1 MNRPVSPDGMMR
13 LPMWSRLLQITTVL
27 GIALSLYMAFVFAPI
42 EEKMGVIQKIFYF
55 HVPSAIMAFLGV
67 GLCAVMSVLYLM
79 TRERRWDLVA
89 HASAELGVVF
99 CTIVLITG
107 PIWARPVW
115 GVWWTGEVRLT
126 STLILWLIYVGY
138 LLLRQNAENREQA
151 ARWAAITGIVG
162 ALDMP
167 IIYKSVEWWRG
178 LHPRV
183 FKVSGGGGL
192 EPAMGR
198 AFVVCLVAFT
208 LLFICLLV
216 ERVRLGR
223 LQDEVEWLEQQIARR
238 PSPAA
243 GSAAGGGAS

>member
-1 MNRPVSPDGMMR
+1 MSRPVSPDGMMR

-27 GIALSLYMAFVFAPI
+27 GIALSLYMAFMFAPI
-42 EEKMGVIQKIFYF
+42 EQKMGVIQKIFYF

-99 CTIVLITG
+99 CSIVLITG

-192 EPAMGR
+192 DPAMGR
-198 AFVVCLVAFT
+198 AFTVCLAAFT

-238 PSPAA
+238 QSPAA
-243 GSAAGGGAS
+243 GPAAGGGAS

>member
-1 MNRPVSPDGMMR
+1 MMR
-13 LPMWSRLLQITTVL
+13 SMSSRLLQITTLL
-27 GIALSLYMAFVFAPI
+27 GIAVALYMAFVFAPV
-42 EEKMGVIQKIFYF
+42 EQKMGVIQKIFYF
-55 HVPSAIMAFLGV
+55 HVPSAFMAFLGV
-67 GLCAVMSVLYLM
+67 GLCAVMSVLYLL

-99 CTIVLITG
+99 CSIVLITG

-178 LHPRV
+178 LHP
-183 FKVSGGGGL
+183 KVLKISGGGGL
-192 EPAMGR
+192 DPEMGR
-198 AFVVCLVAFT
+198 AFAVCMVAFA
-208 LLFICLLV
+208 LLFVCLLV

-223 LQDEVEWLEQQIARR
+223 LQDEIEWLDQQIARR
-238 PSPAA
+238 PPATGA
-243 GSAAGGGAS
+243 AAGGGASR

>member
-1 MNRPVSPDGMMR
+1 
-13 LPMWSRLLQITTVL
+13 MWSRLLQITTL
-27 GIALSLYMAFVFAPI
+27 FGIALSLYMAFVFAPI

-55 HVPSAIMAFLGV
+55 HVPSAFMAFLGV
-67 GLCAVMSVLYLM
+67 GLCAVMSILYLL

-138 LLLRQNAENREQA
+138 LLLRHNAENREQA

-183 FKVSGGGGL
+183 FKASGGGGL
-192 EPAMGR
+192 EPAMGK
-198 AFVVCLVAFT
+198 AFVVCLVAFV
-208 LLFICLLV
+208 LLFVCLLV

-223 LQDEVEWLEQQIARR
+223 LQDEIEWLQQQMARR
-238 PSPAA
+238 QSPAP
-243 GSAAGGGAS
+243 GAAGGGA

>member
-1 MNRPVSPDGMMR
+1 MM
-13 LPMWSRLLQITTVL
+13 PAMWSRLLQVTTVL
-27 GIALSLYMAFVFAPI
+27 GLAVALYMAFVVAPI

-55 HVPSAIMAFLGV
+55 HVPSAFMAFLGV
-67 GLCAVMSVLYLM
+67 GLCAVMSVLYLL
-79 TRERRWDLVA
+79 TRERRFDLVA

-99 CTIVLITG
+99 CTIVLVTG

-178 LHPRV
+178 LHP
-183 FKVSGGGGL
+183 KVLKISGGGGL

-198 AFVVCLVAFT
+198 AFVVCLVAFL
-208 LLFICLLV
+208 LLFVSLLV
-216 ERVRLGR
+216 ERVRLGL
-223 LQDEVEWLEQQIARR
+223 LQDEIEWLDQQIARR
-238 PSPAA
+238 PPAA
-243 GSAAGGGAS
+243 GAAGGGRASP